1 MKRRTAREK
10 AVQCLF
16 QIDMADVNLE
26 DAIEMVME
34 DTEEDAEYMRYLVEN
49 TLKHLPQIDEEI
61 RKYLRGWKLERIA
74 NVDRAILRLAFFE
87 IMFEPDI
94 PEKVVLNEAIEIAK
108 LFSDEQSHRYI
119 NGVLSSFLQAREM
132 AQAQENG

>member
-16 QIDMADVNLE
+16 QIDMADVKLE
-26 DAIEMVME
+26 DAIALVME
-34 DTEEDAEYMRYLVEN
+34 DSEEDSVYMRWLVEE
-49 TLKHLPQIDEEI
+49 TLKNLPAIDEEI
-61 RKYLRGWKLERIA
+61 KKYLRGWQLERIA

-87 IMFEPDI
+87 MMFEDEIPD
-94 PEKVVLNEAIEIAK
+94 KVVVNEAIEIAK

-119 NGVLSSFLQAREM
+119 NGVLSSFLQTRETTR
-132 AQAQENG
+132 E

>member
-16 QIDMADVNLE
+16 QIDMAEVKLE
-26 DAIEMVME
+26 DAVELVME
-34 DTEEDAEYMRYLVEN
+34 DSEEDAQYMRYLVEN
-49 TLKHLPQIDEEI
+49 TLKNLNEIDAEI
-61 RKYLRGWKLERIA
+61 KKYLRGWQLERIA

-87 IMFEPDI
+87 IMFEKEIPD
-94 PEKVVLNEAIEIAK
+94 KVVLNEAIEIAK

-119 NGVLSSFLQAREM
+119 NGVLSSFLQSR
-132 AQAQENG
+132 QATEA

>member
-16 QIDMADVNLE
+16 QIDMADVQVE
-26 DAIEMVME
+26 DALNLVME
-34 DTEEDAEYMRYLVEN
+34 DSEEDPSYLRYLVEG
-49 TLKHLPQIDEEI
+49 TLKHQQEVDAEI
-61 RKYLRGWKLERIA
+61 RKFLRGWQLERIA

-87 IMFEPDI
+87 IMFEPDV
-94 PEKVVLNEAIEIAK
+94 PDKVVMNEAIEIAK

-119 NGVLSSFLQAREM
+119 NGVLSSFLQSRQT
-132 AQAQENG
+132 AQA

>member
-16 QIDMADVNLE
+16 QIDMADVSLE
-26 DAIEMVME
+26 DAIALVME
-34 DTEEDAEYMRYLVEN
+34 GSDEDSRFLRHLVEGVLRHQREIDAEI
-49 TLKHLPQIDEEI
+49 T
-61 RKYLRGWKLERIA
+61 KYLRGWKLERIA

-87 IMFEPDI
+87 IMFEQET
-94 PEKVVLNEAIEIAK
+94 PEKVVLNEAIELAK

-119 NGVLSSFLQAREM
+119 NGVLSSFLQTRKT
-132 AQAQENG
+132 AQA

>member
-16 QIDMADVNLE
+16 QIDMADVQVE
-26 DAIEMVME
+26 DALNLVME
-34 DTEEDAEYMRYLVEN
+34 DSEEDPSYLRYLVEG
-49 TLKHLPQIDEEI
+49 TLKHQQEVDAEI
-61 RKYLRGWKLERIA
+61 RKFLRGWQLERIA

-87 IMFEPDI
+87 IMYEPDV
-94 PEKVVLNEAIEIAK
+94 PDRVVMNEAIEIAK

-119 NGVLSSFLQAREM
+119 NGVLSSFLQSRQT
-132 AQAQENG
+132 AQA